1 MADEK
6 QEVKQQSVPER
17 ILQLLEAE
25 GIRTLI
31 GIPDPGFITMHT
43 LAAKRGWDV
52 IAPHHEQTGVFMCDG
67 IWRMTGKPA
76 VVIGNEG
83 PGVANLLPG
92 AVCASKENTP
102 VIIIAGQRRRALD
115 AQVARGRFQYTP
127 QPRFFEPAMKF
138 VGIIEFPWQVDEIF
152 HEAFRAAMS
161 GTPGPVYI
169 EYPEDN
175 LSKKLEVKPV
185 KKPEQYRLVRRKADH
200 DSVEAAADL
209 ICQSKNPVFLI
220 GAGVFCNRAHDA
232 MAKLAKLVPC
242 PIIKTPAAGSTI
254 PGMEHRSFPYS
265 YPMANEAIAESDLV
279 IAIGTELGE
288 PIHFGFKYHWSK
300 GNVDRK
306 WVRIERDEKAMQANR
321 PIDAPLLGDLVDVI
335 PQLTDALAK
344 RSPIASNPKTA
355 IWAKQLAEANQMM
368 IDKAPHTSPVH
379 PGRMVI
385 EATKVLPKDTVLI
398 RDGGA
403 SSMWTGAYNQ
413 CQTSDIFWC
422 SNFGHLGTG
431 LPHAIG
437 AQLAVGKNR
446 RVCLIT
452 GDSALLFHISELET
466 AVRKKLPVVV
476 IVNSDSA
483 WGLEVAVYNQVMG
496 PDSGETEAHW
506 GPVRFDK
513 IAEGFGAHGEYVD
526 KSENVGPAVIRALES
541 GRPALVQVA
550 VDARVNA
557 LRAPGAAE
565 FATWYGGGLY

>member
-1 MADEK
+1 MAEK
-6 QEVKQQSVPER
+6 TQDVAQQSVAER

-25 GIRTLI
+25 GIKTMI
-31 GIPDPGFITMHT
+31 GIPDPGFITMFT
-43 LAAKRGWDV
+43 LARKRGWEV
-52 IAPHHEQTGVFMCDG
+52 IAPHHEQSGVFICDG

-92 AVCASKENTP
+92 AVCASKENVP

-127 QPRFFEPAMKF
+127 QPRFFEPAMKY

-152 HEAFRAAMS
+152 HEAFRASMS

-175 LSKKLEVKPV
+175 ITKKVDARPL
-185 KKPEQYRLVRRKADH
+185 KKPEQYRMVHRKADQQ
-200 DSVEAAADL
+200 SVTAAVDL
-209 ICQSKNPVFLI
+209 IASAKSPVFLV
-220 GAGVFCNRAHDA
+220 GAAVFCNRAHAA
-232 MAKLAKLVPC
+232 MAELAGLVPC
-242 PIIKTPAAGSTI
+242 PIIKTPAAGSNV
-254 PGMEHRSFPYS
+254 PGMAERSFPYS

-288 PIHFGFKYHWSK
+288 PIHFGFKNHWAN

-306 WVRIERDEKAMQANR
+306 WVRVERDEKAMQANR
-321 PIDAPLLGDLVDVI
+321 PIDAPLVGDLVDVI
-335 PQLTDALAK
+335 PQLVAELKK
-344 RSPIASNPKTA
+344 RAPIAANPKLET
-355 IWAKQLAEANQMM
+355 WARQLHEANQAMVA
-368 IDKAPHTSPVH
+368 KAPLTSPVH

-385 EATKVLPKDTVLI
+385 EATKVLPKDTVI
-398 RDGGA
+398 VRDGGA

-413 CQTSDIFWC
+413 CPTTDLFWC

-437 AQLAVGKNR
+437 AQLSVGKDR

-466 AVRKKLPVVV
+466 AVRKNLPVVV
-476 IVNSDSA
+476 VVNSDSA
-483 WGLEVAVYNQVMG
+483 WGLEVAVYNQFLG

-513 IAEGFGAHGEYVD
+513 IAEGFGAFGAYVD
-526 KSENVGPAVIRALES
+526 KAEEVGPAVQRALES
-541 GRPALVQVA
+541 GRPAVVQVA
-550 VDARVNA
+550 IDARTNA